1 MQLISRLLVTG
12 IASAGLALALP
23 SPDVGAQ
30 TSKKAG
36 PPAAL
41 QKEFDDFIA
50 KFRTALKA
58 NDAAAVTEMTKKPM
72 FHDHAMRDAAEFRA
86 KVYPAYFT
94 AKARTCIQRNRA
106 VHDRDGEN
114 NDNYF
119 IFCGQRIF
127 VFTRT
132 PAGFRFAEVGV
143 ND

>member
-1 MQLISRLLVTG
+1 MHPISRLLVTG

-23 SPDVGAQ
+23 SPEGGAQ

-36 PPAAL
+36 PSANV
-41 QKEFDDFIA
+41 QKEFDVFIA
-50 KFRTALKA
+50 KFRAALVR
-58 NDAAAVTEMTKKPM
+58 NDAAAVTEMTRLPF
-72 FHDHAMRDAAEFRA
+72 FHNHAMIDATQFRA
-86 KVYPAYFT
+86 TAYPAYFT